1 MASDPILT
9 NLQRVD
15 PNIKS
20 YETTKHIIQSSAEG
34 FIVKTKTSSEERRH
48 LFVKYVEPKKYSHKV
63 WADLRR
69 TIHYTRTEVRFYN
82 EILPTLKNNVN
93 DDWPICPKVYLA
105 DYNVQ
110 GLMDENESTEAKEV
124 AESDE
129 SSASPDP
136 QYDANDTSV
145 LEGKYGVLVL
155 DNATEV
161 NKCFQIAPLC
171 LNLALKSVEALAKFH
186 ATAFQKEDILTKV
199 SERLCR
205 YGGSYHLKNRNP
217 KEMQHLVEAWE
228 GFVRDIGPE
237 APSGFFDDVK
247 MQTLG
252 KRVFDAAEYIS
263 QELSPLPNEPFATIV
278 HGDYKA
284 MNIFFRGEN
293 EEEGV
298 DLAPTH
304 INMSPLLIDFASSG
318 VGLGASD
325 LAMHVAHVALPED
338 LDNGMEDI
346 LVEKYFSVLQDALPD
361 NVKNTYSREEARR
374 HYLFGTVDYFR
385 FILGRQW
392 KGATTEVFAKRN
404 KDTNFAMV
412 NRSIDAALHFSKRV
426 DLYLRDIE
434 EEMSS
439 ANGKRWNNLTRQS
452 RASSNHT

>member
-15 PNIKS
+15 PNIIS
-20 YETTKHIIQSSAEG
+20 YETTKHIVQSSAEG
-34 FIVKTKTSSEERRH
+34 FIVKAETAFSEETKDF
-48 LFVKYVEPKKYSHKV
+48 FVKYVDPKKYSHKV

-82 EILPTLKNNVN
+82 EILPMLKNNVN
-93 DDWPICPKVYLA
+93 DDWPICPAVYLA
-105 DYNVQ
+105 DYNVK
-110 GLMDENESTEAKEV
+110 GLMDENESTEAKKV
-124 AESDE
+124 SAAESNEE
-129 SSASPDP
+129 SSASSPDP
-136 QYDANDTSV
+136 QYDENDTSV

-155 DNATEV
+155 DNATKV
-161 NKCFQIAPLC
+161 NQCFQRAPLC
-171 LNLALKSVEALAKFH
+171 LNLALSSVEALARFH
-186 ATAFQKEDILTKV
+186 ATAFQKEEILSKV
-199 SERLCR
+199 SDRLCR

-228 GFVRDIGPE
+228 GFMRNIGPE
-237 APSGFFDDVK
+237 APSGFFDDDIK

-293 EEEGV
+293 DG
-298 DLAPTH
+298 LNLSPAAH
-304 INMSPLLIDFASSG
+304 MNMCPLLIDFASSG

-374 HYLFGTVDYFR
+374 HYRFGTVDYFR

-434 EEMSS
+434 EEMLS
-439 ANGKRWNNLTRQS
+439 AKGKGE
-452 RASSNHT
+452 HI